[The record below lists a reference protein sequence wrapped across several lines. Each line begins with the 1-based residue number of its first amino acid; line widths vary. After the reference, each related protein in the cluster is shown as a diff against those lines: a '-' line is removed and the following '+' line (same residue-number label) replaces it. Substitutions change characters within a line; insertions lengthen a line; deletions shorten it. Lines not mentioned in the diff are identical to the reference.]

1 MASPSNVIFMER
13 MADFLT
19 NPISICFG
27 SMPAEPTVPAAYI
40 VIEGNTVTF
49 HQQVESD
56 LLAETHPPTPR
67 GLIAGLDR
75 VKDMPFDT
83 IKVYERV
90 KCPRRTS
97 TPSPRMPLG
106 LRNTAPATSRY
117 MKNKI
122 QIKSGPKI
130 PHHGN
135 H

>member
-1 MASPSNVIFMER
+1 LASPSSVIFLER
-13 MADFLT
+13 TADFLT
-19 NPISICFG
+19 NPIDICFG
-27 SMPAEPTVPAAYI
+27 SMPAEPTILATYI
-40 VIEGNTVTF
+40 VIEGNAVTF
-49 HQQVESD
+49 NQQVESD

-75 VKDMPFDT
+75 VKDMPSDT
-83 IKVYERV
+83 IKVCERV

-106 LRNTAPATSRY
+106 LQNVAHATSRY

-122 QIKSGPKI
+122 QIKSRPKI
-130 PHHGN
+130 PHRGN